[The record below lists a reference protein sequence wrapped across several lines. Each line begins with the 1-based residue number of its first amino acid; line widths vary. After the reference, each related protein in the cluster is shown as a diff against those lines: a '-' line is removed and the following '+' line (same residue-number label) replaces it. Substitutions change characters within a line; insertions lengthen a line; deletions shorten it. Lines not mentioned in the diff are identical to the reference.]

1 MTIIIEKSV
10 ARGAIMAPPSK
21 SYARGLLPRG
31 ALAQGESE
39 IKGVIDSEDMLATLD
54 VISALGANAVIKNQ
68 TAYIKGAVLKES
80 KGVLKF
86 NCRESG
92 STLRFIIPIALTVGG
107 VCEFYGSE
115 RLLERGVSVYEELF
129 NERGIEFK
137 IEKDKITA
145 NGKLASGIFNV
156 PGNISSQFIS
166 GLLFAL
172 PLLTGDSVINITTE
186 LESARYIDLT
196 LDAISAFGVQIEKRE
211 NGFFIKGGQKY
222 KPCLAVVEG
231 DMSNAAFLE
240 AFNHLGGCVSV
251 LGLNKDSKQADSVYC
266 ELFNR
271 LKAGYGEIDVSSC
284 PDLAPI
290 LFAVAAIYDGA
301 KFIGTRRLKIKESD
315 RADAMARELSK
326 LGALVEVF
334 ENSVVVK
341 KSKMVA
347 PKEPISSHNDHRIVM
362 SMAVLLSHLGGEI
375 QGCEAVSKSYPDFFS
390 EISKIGIRCEEVYN
404 ENNK

>member
-1 MTIIIEKSV
+1 MNIRIEKSV
-10 ARGAIMAPPSK
+10 ARGEIIAPPSK
-21 SYARGLLPRG
+21 SYAHRLLLCG

-39 IKGVIDSEDMLATLD
+39 IKGIIDSEDMLATLD
-54 VISALGANAVIKNQ
+54 VISALGASTEIKNQ
-68 TAYIKGAVLKES
+68 TAYIKGAKLKEN
-80 KGVLKF
+80 KGTLKF

-92 STLRFIIPIALTVGG
+92 STLRFIIPIALTLGG

-129 NERGIEFK
+129 NEKGIEFK
-137 IEKDKITA
+137 VEKDKITA
-145 NGKLASGIFNV
+145 NGRLTSGVFNV

-172 PLLTGDSVINITTE
+172 PLLTGNSVINITTE
-186 LESARYIDLT
+186 LESAGYIDLT

-211 NGFFIKGGQKY
+211 NSFFIKGGQKY
-222 KPCLAVVEG
+222 KPCHIAVEG

-240 AFNHLGGCVSV
+240 AFNHLGGEVSV
-251 LGLNKDSKQADSVYC
+251 LGLNKDSKQADSVYFK
-266 ELFNR
+266 LFNS
-271 LKAGYGEIDVSSC
+271 LKSGYSEIDVSSC

-290 LFAVAAIYDGA
+290 LFTVAAIYDGA
-301 KFIGTRRLKIKESD
+301 KFTGTRRLKIKESD
-315 RADAMARELSK
+315 RADAMAMELSK
-326 LGALVEVF
+326 LGALVEVN
-334 ENSVVVK
+334 ENSVIVK
-341 KSKMVA
+341 KSKLVA

-362 SMAVLLSHLGGEI
+362 SMAVLLSHFGGEI
-375 QGCEAVSKSYPDFFS
+375 QDYEAVSKSYPDFFS